1 MRRSFRVSL
10 AMLLLAAVAMAQQ
23 GASLPAGTGLRMRLE
38 TPLSTHRSKV
48 GDVFTARVTEAVV
61 INGQT
66 LVPVGAEVTGRVT
79 KLTEPRR
86 IAGKPTIAVLP
97 DRIVMPNGNQFL
109 ITATVVD
116 TAKSSDTTVDD
127 EGRIHGPGRTGRDT
141 VEWAAGAGTGAV
153 IGALAAGAKGLFLG
167 GGLGF
172 GAVAAYW
179 LTKRHSAELPA
190 GTEIT
195 LELNR
200 PVIMSNAGVPGQ

>member
-1 MRRSFRVSL
+1 MKRTVSVSL
-10 AMLLLAAVAMAQQ
+10 AMLLLAGAAMAQQ
-23 GASLPAGTGLRMRLE
+23 GTSLPAGTGLRMRLE

-61 INGQT
+61 VNGQT
-66 LVPVGAEVTGRVT
+66 LVPVGASVTGRVT
-79 KLTEPRR
+79 KLSEPRR

-97 DRIVMPNGNQFL
+97 DRIVMPNGNHFL

-116 TAKSSDTTVDD
+116 TAKSSETTVDD
-127 EGRIHGPGRTGRDT
+127 EGRIHGAGRTGRDT

-200 PVIMSNAGVPGQ
+200 PVIMSSAGVAGE